1 VRFIVKR
8 SVIVVLATAM
18 AGFAQLAAAQA
29 KIGVVNTD
37 LLLQNSPQYRAAQEN
52 ISAEFAPRQRE
63 IQALQQLAVTQEE
76 KLRKDGATMSELQ
89 RTQAEKELRDN
100 ARSLQSKSEAAEE
113 DFNTRRDE
121 EMAKLQRVLRE
132 EIATYAKAQ
141 GFDIILVSG
150 VGYATA
156 TYDVTQPLLEALRK
170 KAGVTAP
177 AAAPAA
183 APKPATGAAPKPAT
197 GAAPKPATP

>member
-8 SVIVVLATAM
+8 SVIVVLVAAM

-63 IQALQQLAVTQEE
+63 IQALQQLAATQEE

-113 DFNTRRDE
+113 DFNTRREE

-132 EIATYAKAQ
+132 EIAIFAKAQ
-141 GFDIILVSG
+141 SYDIILVAG

-170 KAGVTAP
+170 KAGVAAP
-177 AAAPAA
+177 AATPAA

>member
-141 GFDIILVSG
+141 GYDIILVSG